1 MPNVAVTAPF
11 YTVLPDTT
19 RQRVALIPQDSGF
32 ALPQFAHQD
41 GIRFNTVTTIN
52 DAVKEKWNL
61 SVTVWRCISSGENGA
76 IAVFS
81 LHNHDK
87 NWQLPPDAKWVEVSE
102 LEKIQFATPE
112 QRVSVL
118 DWLASER
125 DQAWKG
131 VPWSSPDWF
140 GRASEWITAS
150 VEAMGGTVTGEPIQV
165 RAWAISCV
173 LRVDTTIGT
182 LYFKALPDF
191 LGHAT
196 KLERYL
202 SEQFPNH
209 TIEVANIEP
218 NEHWMMTREFSG
230 PPPESKEDWGKIF
243 RVIIE
248 IQQQCTTKLDEL
260 LSFGCHDRRLARLPE
275 LLLPVLDELKQPD
288 MLKLYDIS
296 ESEAQELERRLKQ
309 LPDLCEKLAECGIE
323 ETLIHGDLWVSNATI
338 RDERTGKSPVI
349 FDWTD
354 GAITH
359 PFFDIYSVY
368 TAERDLTKRSGEIQA
383 HFEVWCELH
392 PREKVQTAFDLSR
405 LIAPFYYFLAWR
417 HVQLNA
423 PAQSR
428 WELLY
433 LLRRFVR
440 HCLEASI

>member
-1 MPNVAVTAPF
+1 MPIVAVTAPF
-11 YTVLPDTT
+11 YAVLPDIT
-19 RQRVALIPQDSGF
+19 RQRLALMPKGNGF
-32 ALPQFAHQD
+32 ALPEFTRQD

-52 DAVKEKWNL
+52 DAVKAKWNL
-61 SVTVWRCISSGENGA
+61 PVTVWRCISSGENGS

-87 NWQLPPDAKWVEVSE
+87 DWQLPREAKWVEVSE
-102 LEKIQFATPE
+102 LETIQFETPE
-112 QRVSVL
+112 QRLSVL

-125 DQAWKG
+125 DPAWKA
-131 VPWSSPDWF
+131 VSWSSPDWF
-140 GRASEWITAS
+140 GRASKWINAS
-150 VEAMGGTVTGEPIQV
+150 VESVGGSVIGEPIQV

-173 LRVDTTIGT
+173 LRVETTVGT
-182 LYFKALPDF
+182 FYFKALPDF

-202 SEQFPNH
+202 SQQFPNY
-209 TIEVANIEP
+209 TIEVTNIEP

-230 PPPESKEDWGKIF
+230 PPPESKEDWEKIF
-243 RVIIE
+243 RAIIE

-260 LSFGCHDRRLARLPE
+260 LSFGCYDRRLARLPE

-288 MLKLYDIS
+288 MLKLYDIC
-296 ESEAQELERRLKQ
+296 ESEAQELERRLKL
-309 LPDLCEKLAECGIE
+309 LPDLCEKLAQCGIE

-338 RDERTGKSPVI
+338 CDERTGKSPVI

-359 PFFDIYSVY
+359 PFFDIFSVY
-368 TAERDLTKRSGEIQA
+368 TAEKDSMKMDGEIQA
-383 HFEVWCELH
+383 HFTVWCELH
-392 PREKVQTAFDLSR
+392 PFDKVQTAFDLSR

-440 HCLEASI
+440 HCLETNI